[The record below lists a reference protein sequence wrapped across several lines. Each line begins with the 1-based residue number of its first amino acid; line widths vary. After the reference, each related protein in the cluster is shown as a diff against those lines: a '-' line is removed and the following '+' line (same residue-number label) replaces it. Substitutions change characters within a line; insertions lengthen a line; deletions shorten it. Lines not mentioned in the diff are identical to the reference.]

1 MLNSEHM
8 LVFKGSPCRPILEIC
23 SLQPRRHCWWIVPSY
38 GNIFELPEG
47 RLFSSNV
54 HPIQEKWFKCWLDF
68 QKATQNN
75 QFFYFIFLL
84 HFYIGPMIG
93 ELGRD
98 GKHMNFVKVFHTT
111 NLARKIWRRRGVGGW
126 WSNLRKCQCRN
137 ECLESRYWNIG
148 LVQSSHTRA
157 ASRQSSPGK
166 RRPIRP
172 EYLPENEEK

>member
-1 MLNSEHM
+1 MAFS
-8 LVFKGSPCRPILEIC
+8 
-23 SLQPRRHCWWIVPSY
+23 
-38 GNIFELPEG
+38 NIF
-47 RLFSSNV
+47 RLNLKGCYPLFHIFVGS
-54 HPIQEKWFKCWLDF
+54 DF
-68 QKATQNN
+68 
-75 QFFYFIFLL
+75 FLL
-84 HFYIGPMIG
+84 HFYIVPMIG

-98 GKHMNFVKVFHTT
+98 GKHMNFVKVFLTT